1 MDRQFAQAHWLV
13 LLEAEVLPIVEVKMV
28 LAVSG
33 LLVKKG
39 TIPLES
45 RTLEEERKVV
55 LSSGVLLVTWCSWGL
70 FS

>member
-1 MDRQFAQAHWLV
+1 MS
-13 LLEAEVLPIVEVKMV
+13 LLAEVLLAVEVETV

-39 TIPLES
+39 TIPNES
-45 RTLEEERKVV
+45 VTLEEEEAM
-55 LSSGVLLVTWCSWGL
+55 LSSSVLLVTWCFWGL

>member
-1 MDRQFAQAHWLV
+1 MS
-13 LLEAEVLPIVEVKMV
+13 LLAEVLLVAEVETV
-28 LAVSG
+28 LAVSE

-39 TIPLES
+39 TIPHES
-45 RTLEEERKVV
+45 VTLEEEEEAL